1 MNTLLLRTPHHLLG
15 FFGWWAYL
23 MPIRIFHYFE
33 DFLSAVDGNL
43 KFGANL
49 KLWLAF
55 EPLFGDYG
63 WRGRLVGFLFRTL
76 RALVTLLVYIA
87 IFCIAIASIIMWYL
101 LIPLSFALIF
111 GLI

>member
-1 MNTLLLRTPHHLLG
+1 
-15 FFGWWAYL
+15 

-33 DFLSAVDGNL
+33 EFISTVDGNL

-63 WRGRLVGFLFRTL
+63 WRGRLVGFLFRTF
-76 RALVTLLVYIA
+76 RAIITLLTYIA
-87 IFCIAIASIIMWYL
+87 IICAAIVAMILWYL
-101 LIPLSFALIF
+101 LIPLSIALIV
-111 GLI
+111 GIV